1 MINIGGMILKKFLKS
16 IDYMII
22 VIALILFGIGITALY
37 SANGGVNG
45 DISEVTKQLVW
56 FGVGII
62 GMFIVFFIDYDFLR

>member
-1 MINIGGMILKKFLKS
+1 MILKKFLKS

-45 DISEVTKQLVW
+45 DISEVTKQLIW
-56 FGVGII
+56 FGVGFA
-62 GMFIVFFIDYDFLR
+62 GMFIVFLIDYDFLR